1 MTFACYNERMRL
13 FSKLR
18 ALTLGALLA
27 ATAFTQPAGKIEI
40 NIPFEKFVLPNGL
53 TLIVH
58 EDRKAPI
65 VAVNVWYHVGSKN
78 EKPGK
83 TGFAHLF
90 EHLMFNGSKNF
101 NDDYFQALDRLGATD
116 LNGTTNTD
124 RTNYFQNVPTAG
136 LDQVL
141 FLESDRMGHLLPAI
155 DQKKLDEQR
164 GVVQN
169 EKRQMEN
176 EPYGIAYEL
185 ITKATFP
192 PGHPYSWTVIGSMED
207 LNAASL
213 KDVQE
218 WFKAYYGASNAVI
231 VIAGDIDA
239 KTAKQKVEKYFGW
252 IPPGPPPVRHTQ
264 WVAKRTGTQRQVA
277 QDQVP
282 QSRIE
287 KVWNVPGANTR
298 ETELLDLA
306 ASVLGGGKTSR
317 FYKRLVLQD
326 QLASSVMVLNETSEI
341 AGQFHV
347 EATARPGVELSK
359 LEAALDD
366 EFNKFLH
373 TGPTEQELKLAK
385 TQALAGFLR
394 GVERIG
400 GFGGKSDVLAN
411 CEVYAGN
418 PGCYKKSLEIF
429 EKATWP
435 EVKNTANQWLR
446 DGVYIL
452 EIHPKA
458 KLKEAG
464 KDTDRSKL
472 PPGGAPSTLRIP
484 TSQRTTLS
492 NGMKVVLAERHE
504 TPTINLA
511 LQFDAGYAAD
521 SLAIP
526 GTASIANRMLLE
538 GTAKRTGPQ
547 ISERNAELGAQ
558 ISANASL
565 DTSTISLSAL
575 KMNLDDSLELY
586 ADVVRNPA
594 FPVADFDRVKK
605 LQQAGIQ
612 REKAEPNA
620 LAQRILPG
628 LIYGANHP
636 YGQPFSGSG
645 TESSLAKITRD
656 SVAQFHASWYK
667 PNNATLFIVGD
678 TTLAEIKPKLEKL
691 FGDWK
696 TGEVPKKNIAQVQHR
711 EKTTVYLI
719 DRPGAVQSVIIA
731 GQVAPSRNNT
741 DEPAIDVFNSLLG
754 GSFVSRLNMNLR
766 EDKHWSYGAFTTI
779 IGARGQRSFLGIAP
793 VQSDKTSE
801 SLAEMVKEFRD
812 VLRSKPVTDEE
823 VGKMQESLTR
833 SMVGD
838 RETKNGVLGDMLSIS
853 RYGLP
858 EDYYAT
864 YAQKVNAL
872 KKSDINA
879 IAERILRPEKMIYV
893 VVGDRAQVEKGIREL
908 NLGDVQLLD
917 ADGNP
922 VK

>member
-1 MTFACYNERMRL
+1 MRPFFNL
-13 FSKLR
+13 C

-27 ATAFTQPAGKIEI
+27 LPAFTQPAAKIEI
-40 NIPFEKFVLPNGL
+40 NIPYEKFVLPNGL

-116 LNGTTNTD
+116 LNGTTNND

-176 EPYGIAYEL
+176 APYGLAYEL
-185 ITKATFP
+185 ATKATYP

-218 WFKAYYGASNAVI
+218 WFKEYYGASNAVI

-239 KTAKQKVEKYFGW
+239 KTAKEKVEKYFGW
-252 IPPGPPPVRHTQ
+252 IPPGPPPVRHRE
-264 WVAKRTGTQRQVA
+264 WIAKRTGSQRQVA

-282 QSRIE
+282 QARIY
-287 KVWNVPGANTR
+287 KIWNVPPGNTYDS
-298 ETELLDLA
+298 EMLDLA
-306 ASVLGGGKTSR
+306 ASILGDGRTSR
-317 FYKRLVLQD
+317 LYKRLVLQD
-326 QLASSVMVLNETSEI
+326 QLASSVQAANETNEI
-341 AGQFHV
+341 AGQFNI
-347 EATARPGVELSK
+347 EATARPGVDLAK

-366 EFNKFLH
+366 EFAKFLH

-385 TQALAGFLR
+385 TRTMAGFLR
-394 GVERIG
+394 GIERIG
-400 GFGGKSDVLAN
+400 GFGGKSDVLAE
-411 CEVYAGN
+411 CEVYTGS
-418 PGCYKKSLEIF
+418 PDCYKKSIAIF

-435 EVKNTANQWLR
+435 EVKTAANKWLR
-446 DGVYIL
+446 DGVYVL
-452 EIHPKA
+452 EIHPKS
-458 KLKEAG
+458 KYKEVS

-472 PPGGAPSTLRIP
+472 PPAGASPALRVP
-484 TSQRTTLS
+484 PVLRTTLS
-492 NGMKVVLAERHE
+492 NGMKVVLSERHE
-504 TPTINLA
+504 TPTLSLA

-521 SLAIP
+521 SLAVP
-526 GTASIANRMLLE
+526 GTASITNRMLLE

-547 ISERNAELGAQ
+547 ISERSAELGAE
-558 ISANASL
+558 ISAIASL
-565 DTSTISLSAL
+565 DTSTVSLSAL
-575 KMNLDDSLELY
+575 KMNLEDSLELY
-586 ADVVRNPA
+586 ADIVRAPA
-594 FPVADFDRVKK
+594 FPAAEFDRIKK

-612 REKAEPNA
+612 REQAEPNA
-620 LAQRILPG
+620 LANRLLPG
-628 LIYGANHP
+628 LIYGKDHP

-645 TESSLAKITRD
+645 TEASLARITRE
-656 SVAQFHASWYK
+656 SVAQFYSSWYK
-667 PNNATLFIVGD
+667 PNNATLHIVGD
-678 TTLAEIKPKLEKL
+678 TTLDEIKPKLEKV

-696 TGEVPKKNIAQVQHR
+696 TGVVPKKVIPQVAFR

-719 DRPGAVQSVIIA
+719 DRPGAIQSVIMA
-731 GQVAPSRNNT
+731 GQVAPPRANP

-766 EDKHWSYGAFTTI
+766 EDKHWSYGAGTMLV
-779 IGARGQRSFLGIAP
+779 GARGQRPFLAIAP
-793 VQSDKTSE
+793 VQSDKTKE

-812 VLRSKPVTDEE
+812 VLRTRPVTDEE
-823 VGKMQESLTR
+823 VAKMQEALTR
-833 SMVGD
+833 SMAGD
-838 RETKNGVLGDMLSIS
+838 RETKGGILGDLMAIT
-853 RYGLP
+853 RFGLP
-858 EDYYAT
+858 EDYFAT

-879 IAERILRPEKMIYV
+879 IAERILRPERMIYV
-893 VVGDRAQVEKGIREL
+893 VVGDRAQIEKGIREL

-917 ADGNP
+917 VNGNP
-922 VK
+922 VN

>member
-1 MTFACYNERMRL
+1 MRL

-27 ATAFTQPAGKIEI
+27 AAAFTQPAGKIEI

-605 LQQAGIQ
+605 LQHAGIQ

>member
-1 MTFACYNERMRL
+1 MTFACYNGRMRL

-116 LNGTTNTD
+116 LNGTTNND
-124 RTNYFQNVPTAG
+124 RTNYFQNVPTSG

-185 ITKATFP
+185 ITKGTYP

-207 LNAASL
+207 LNAAAL
-213 KDVQE
+213 KDVQD
-218 WFKAYYGASNAVI
+218 WFKTYYGAANAVI

-239 KTAKQKVEKYFGW
+239 KTAKEKVEKYFGW
-252 IPPGPPPVRHTQ
+252 IPPGPPPVRHRE
-264 WVAKRTGTQRQVA
+264 WIAKRTGTVRQVA

-282 QSRIE
+282 QARIY
-287 KVWNVPGANTR
+287 KVWNVPPGNTR
-298 ETELLDLA
+298 ESEMLDLT

-317 FYKRLVLQD
+317 LYKRLVLQD
-326 QLASSVMVLNETSEI
+326 QLASSVSAANETNEI
-341 AGQFHV
+341 GGQFTV
-347 EATARPGVELSK
+347 EATARPGVDLAK

-366 EFNKFLH
+366 EFNRFLH

-385 TQALAGFLR
+385 TQALASFLR

-411 CEVYAGN
+411 CEVYTGN
-418 PGCYKKSLEIF
+418 PACYKKSLEIF

-452 EIHPKA
+452 EVHPKS

-484 TSQRTTLS
+484 TSHRTTLS

-504 TPTINLA
+504 TPTINFA

-526 GTASIANRMLLE
+526 GTASLTNRMLLE

-565 DTSTISLSAL
+565 DTSTVSLSAL

-586 ADVVRNPA
+586 ADILRNPA
-594 FPVADFDRVKK
+594 FPAADFDRVKK

-645 TESSLAKITRD
+645 TETSLAKITRD
-656 SVAQFHASWYK
+656 SVAQFYGTWYK
-667 PNNATLFIVGD
+667 PNNATLLIVGD
-678 TTLAEIKPKLEKL
+678 TTLDEIKPKLEKL

-696 TGEVPKKNIAQVQHR
+696 TGEVPKKNIAQVAHR
-711 EKTTVYLI
+711 EKTTVYLV
-719 DRPGAVQSVIIA
+719 DRPGAVQSVIMA
-731 GQVAPSRNNT
+731 GQVAPPRNNT

-779 IGARGQRSFLGIAP
+779 IGARSQRSFLAIAP

-812 VLRSKPVTDEE
+812 VLRTKPATDEE
-823 VGKMQESLTR
+823 VAKMQESLTR
-833 SMVGD
+833 SMVGE
-838 RETKNGVLGDMLSIS
+838 RETKNGVLGDMLTIT

-858 EDYYAT
+858 EDYFAT

-872 KKSDINA
+872 KKSDVNA
-879 IAERILRPEKMIYV
+879 VAERILRPEKMIYV
-893 VVGDRAQVEKGIREL
+893 VVGDRAQVEKGIRDL
-908 NLGDVQLLD
+908 KLGDVQLLD

>member
-1 MTFACYNERMRL
+1 MRL

-116 LNGTTNTD
+116 LNGTTNSD

-213 KDVQE
+213 KDVQD

-239 KTAKQKVEKYFGW
+239 KTAKEKVEKYFGW
-252 IPPGPPPVRHTQ
+252 IPAGPPPVRHTQ

-317 FYKRLVLQD
+317 LYKRLVLQD

-341 AGQFHV
+341 AGQFHI

-411 CEVYAGN
+411 CEVYAGD

-504 TPTINLA
+504 TPTINFA

-526 GTASIANRMLLE
+526 GTASLANRMLLE

-565 DTSTISLSAL
+565 DTSTINLSAL

-586 ADVVRNPA
+586 ADVVRNPS
-594 FPVADFDRVKK
+594 FPAADFDRVKK

-678 TTLAEIKPKLEKL
+678 TTIAEIKPKLEKL

-719 DRPGAVQSVIIA
+719 DRPGAVQSVIMA
-731 GQVAPSRNNT
+731 GQVAPARNNT
-741 DEPAIDVFNSLLG
+741 DEPAIDVFNTLLG

-823 VGKMQESLTR
+823 VAKMQESLTR
-833 SMVGD
+833 SMVGE

-858 EDYYAT
+858 EDYFAT

-893 VVGDRAQVEKGIREL
+893 VVGDRAQVEKGIRAL

>member
-1 MTFACYNERMRL
+1 MRL

-472 PPGGAPSTLRIP
+472 PPGGAPFTLRIP

-605 LQQAGIQ
+605 LQHAGIQ

>member
-1 MTFACYNERMRL
+1 M
-13 FSKLR
+13 R
-18 ALTLGALLA
+18 ALTLGALLTA
-27 ATAFTQPAGKIEI
+27 PAFTQPAGKIEI

-116 LNGTTNTD
+116 LNGTTNND

-169 EKRQMEN
+169 EKRQGEN
-176 EPYGIAYEL
+176 EPYGMANEL
-185 ITKATFP
+185 ATTATYP
-192 PGHPYSWTVIGSMED
+192 PGHPYSWTVIGSMAD

-239 KTAKQKVEKYFGW
+239 KTAKEKVEKYFGW
-252 IPPGPPPVRHTQ
+252 IPPGPPPVRHRE
-264 WVAKRTGTQRQVA
+264 WIAKRSGEQRQVA

-282 QSRIE
+282 QARIY
-287 KVWNVPGANTR
+287 KIWNVPGAETR
-298 ETELLDLA
+298 ESEMLDLA
-306 ASVLGGGKTSR
+306 ASILGVGRTSR
-317 FYKRLVLQD
+317 LYKRLVVQD
-326 QLASSVMVLNETSEI
+326 QLASSVEASNDKNEI
-341 AGQFHV
+341 GGQFNII
-347 EATARPGVELSK
+347 ATARPGVDLAK

-366 EFNKFLH
+366 ECKRFLH

-385 TQALAGFLR
+385 TQAMASFLR
-394 GVERIG
+394 GIERIG
-400 GFGGKSDVLAN
+400 GFGGKSDVLAS
-411 CEVYAGN
+411 CEVYTGD
-418 PGCYKKSLEIF
+418 PGCYKKSIEIF
-429 EKATWP
+429 EKAAWP
-435 EVKNTANQWLR
+435 EVKTVANRWLGE
-446 DGVYIL
+446 GVYVL
-452 EIHPKA
+452 EIHPKS
-458 KLKEAG
+458 KFKEVS

-472 PPGGAPSTLRIP
+472 PAAGAPSTLRIP
-484 TSQRTTLS
+484 ASQRTTLS

-504 TPTINLA
+504 TPTLNLA

-521 SLAIP
+521 SLTVP
-526 GTASIANRMLLE
+526 GTASITNRMLLE

-547 ISERNAELGAQ
+547 ISERSAELGAQ
-558 ISANASL
+558 INAAATL
-565 DTSTISLSAL
+565 DTSAVNLSAL

-586 ADVVRNPA
+586 ADIVRNPA
-594 FPVADFDRVKK
+594 FPASDFERIKK
-605 LQQAGIQ
+605 LQAAGIQ

-628 LIYGANHP
+628 LIYGKGHA
-636 YGQPFSGSG
+636 YGNPFTGSG
-645 TESSLAKITRD
+645 TEGSLATITRE
-656 SVAQFHASWYK
+656 SVAAFHNSWYK
-667 PNNATLFIVGD
+667 PNNATLHIVGD
-678 TTLAEIKPKLEKL
+678 TTLAEMKPKLEKL

-696 TGEVPKKNIAQVQHR
+696 NGEVPKKNIAQVAHR
-711 EKTTVYLI
+711 DKITVYLI
-719 DRPGAVQSVIIA
+719 DRPGAIQSVIMA
-731 GQVAPSRNNT
+731 GQVAPPRANP
-741 DEPAIDVFNSLLG
+741 DEPAIDVFNQLLG

-766 EDKHWSYGAFTTI
+766 EDKHWSYGAFTTLV
-779 IGARGQRSFLGIAP
+779 GARGQRPFLAMAP
-793 VQSDKTSE
+793 VQSDKTKE

-812 VLRSKPVTDEE
+812 VLRAKPVTDEE
-823 VGKMQESLTR
+823 VAKMQEAVTR
-833 SMVGD
+833 AMVGE
-838 RETKNGVLGDMLSIS
+838 RETKNGVMADMLAIS

-858 EDYYAT
+858 EDYFTT
-864 YAQKVNAL
+864 YSDRVNRL
-872 KKSDINA
+872 KKSDVNA
-879 IAERILRPEKMIYV
+879 IAERILRPERMIYV
-893 VVGDRAQVEKGIREL
+893 IVGDRAQIEKGIREL

-917 ADGNP
+917 ADGNA
-922 VK
+922 VNE

>member
-1 MTFACYNERMRL
+1 MRL
-13 FSKLR
+13 FPKLR

-27 ATAFTQPAGKIEI
+27 AAAFTQPAGKIEI

-645 TESSLAKITRD
+645 TEASLAKITRD

-691 FGDWK
+691 FGEWK

>member
-1 MTFACYNERMRL
+1 MTFACYNGSMRF

-27 ATAFTQPAGKIEI
+27 ASAYTQPAAKIEI
-40 NIPFEKFVLPNGL
+40 NIPFEKFVLPSGL

-116 LNGTTNTD
+116 LNGTTNND
-124 RTNYFQNVPTAG
+124 RTNYFQNVPTSG

-176 EPYGIAYEL
+176 APYGLAYEL
-185 ITKATFP
+185 VMKASYP
-192 PGHPYSWTVIGSMED
+192 AGHPYSWTVIGSMED

-213 KDVQE
+213 KDVQD
-218 WFKAYYGASNAVI
+218 WFKQYYGASNAVI

-239 KTAKQKVEKYFGW
+239 KTAKEKVEKYFGW
-252 IPPGPPPVRHTQ
+252 IPPGPPPVRHRE
-264 WVAKRTGTQRQVA
+264 WIAKRTGTQRQVA
-277 QDQVP
+277 EDQVP
-282 QSRIE
+282 QPRIY
-287 KVWNVPGANTR
+287 KIWNVPQVNTR
-298 ETELLDLA
+298 EGEMLDLA
-306 ASVLGGGKTSR
+306 AAVLGGGRTSR
-317 FYKRLVLQD
+317 LYKRLVLQD
-326 QLASSVMVLNETSEI
+326 QLASSVETDNERNEI
-341 AGQFHV
+341 GGQFNIT
-347 EATARPGVELSK
+347 ATARPGVPLAK
-359 LEAALDD
+359 LEAAID
-366 EFNKFLH
+366 EELARFLH

-385 TQALAGFLR
+385 TQAMASFLR
-394 GVERIG
+394 GIERIG
-400 GFGGKSDVLAN
+400 GFGGKSDVLAS
-411 CEVYAGN
+411 CEVYAGD
-418 PGCYKKSLEIF
+418 PGCYKKSIEIF

-435 EVKNTANQWLR
+435 EVKNTANKWLS

-452 EIHPKA
+452 EVHPKA
-458 KLKEAG
+458 KYKEAG
-464 KDTDRSKL
+464 KDTDRTKL
-472 PPGGAPSTLRIP
+472 PPAGAPSTLRIP
-484 TSQRTTLS
+484 PSQRTTLS

-504 TPTINLA
+504 TPTVSMA

-521 SLAIP
+521 SLAAP
-526 GTASIANRMLLE
+526 GTAAITNRMLLE
-538 GTAKRTGPQ
+538 GTTKRTGPQ

-558 ISANASL
+558 INAGASL
-565 DTSTISLSAL
+565 DTSAINLSAL
-575 KMNLDDSLELY
+575 KMYLDDSLELY

-594 FPVADFDRVKK
+594 FPAAEFDRIKK
-605 LQQAGIQ
+605 LQIAGIQ

-620 LAQRILPG
+620 LAQRILPA
-628 LIYGANHP
+628 LIYGKGHA

-645 TESSLAKITRD
+645 TEASLAGITRD
-656 SVAQFHASWYK
+656 SVAAFYNAWYK

-678 TTLAEIKPKLEKL
+678 TTLDEIKPKLEKL

-696 TGEVPKKNIAQVQHR
+696 TGETPKKSIATVQHR
-711 EKTTVYLI
+711 EKTAVYII
-719 DRPGAVQSVIIA
+719 DRPGAIQSVIMA
-731 GQVAPSRNNT
+731 GQIAPPRANP
-741 DEPAIDVFNSLLG
+741 DEAAIDVFNSLLG

-766 EDKHWSYGAFTTI
+766 EDKHWSYGAFTTLV
-779 IGARGQRSFLGIAP
+779 GARGQRPFLAIAP
-793 VQSDKTSE
+793 VQSDKTKE

-812 VLRSKPVTDEE
+812 VLRAKPVTDEE
-823 VGKMQESLTR
+823 VAKMQESLTR
-833 SMVGD
+833 SMVGE
-838 RETKNGVLGDMLSIS
+838 RETKSGVLGDMLAIS

-858 EDYYAT
+858 DDYFAT

-893 VVGDRAQVEKGIREL
+893 VVGDRAQIEKGIREL
-908 NLGDVQLLD
+908 NLGDVELLD
-917 ADGNP
+917 ADGNV

>member
-1 MTFACYNERMRL
+1 MRL

-213 KDVQE
+213 KDVQD

-239 KTAKQKVEKYFGW
+239 KTAKEKVEKYFGW
-252 IPPGPPPVRHTQ
+252 IPAGPPPVRHTQ

-317 FYKRLVLQD
+317 LYKRLVLQD

-341 AGQFHV
+341 AGQFHI

-411 CEVYAGN
+411 CEVYAGD

-504 TPTINLA
+504 TPTINFA

-526 GTASIANRMLLE
+526 GTASLANRMLLE

-565 DTSTISLSAL
+565 DTSTINLSAL

-586 ADVVRNPA
+586 ADVVRNPS
-594 FPVADFDRVKK
+594 FPAADFDRVKK

-678 TTLAEIKPKLEKL
+678 TTIAEIKPKLEKL

-719 DRPGAVQSVIIA
+719 DRPGAVQSVIMA
-731 GQVAPSRNNT
+731 GQVAPARNNT
-741 DEPAIDVFNSLLG
+741 DEPAIDVFNTLLG

-823 VGKMQESLTR
+823 VAKMQESLTR
-833 SMVGD
+833 SMVGE

-858 EDYYAT
+858 EDYFAT

-893 VVGDRAQVEKGIREL
+893 VVGDRAQVEKGIRAL

>member
-1 MTFACYNERMRL
+1 MRL

>member
-1 MTFACYNERMRL
+1 MTFACYNGRMRL

-40 NIPFEKFVLPNGL
+40 NIPFQKFVLPNGL

-185 ITKATFP
+185 ITKGTFP

-213 KDVQE
+213 KDVQD
-218 WFKAYYGASNAVI
+218 WFKTYYGAANAVI

-239 KTAKQKVEKYFGW
+239 KTAKEKVEKYFGW

-264 WVAKRTGTQRQVA
+264 WIAKRTGTQRQIA

-282 QSRIE
+282 QARIY

-317 FYKRLVLQD
+317 LYKRLVLQD
-326 QLASSVMVLNETSEI
+326 QLASSVNVQNETSEI
-341 AGQFHV
+341 AGQFNI

-385 TQALAGFLR
+385 TQALASFLR

-411 CEVYAGN
+411 CEVYAGD

-452 EIHPKA
+452 EIHPKS

-472 PPGGAPSTLRIP
+472 PPSGAPSTLRIP

-504 TPTINLA
+504 TPTINFA

-526 GTASIANRMLLE
+526 GTASITNRMLLE

-565 DTSTISLSAL
+565 DTSTVSLSAL

-594 FPVADFDRVKK
+594 FPAADFDRVKK

-645 TESSLAKITRD
+645 TETSLAKITRD
-656 SVAQFHASWYK
+656 SVAQFYGTWYK
-667 PNNATLFIVGD
+667 PNNATLLIVGD
-678 TTLAEIKPKLEKL
+678 TTIDEIKPKLEKL

-696 TGEVPKKNIAQVQHR
+696 TGEVPKKNITQVAHR

-719 DRPGAVQSVIIA
+719 DRPGAVQSVIMA
-731 GQVAPSRNNT
+731 GQVAPARNNT

-779 IGARGQRSFLGIAP
+779 IGARAQRSFLAIAP

-812 VLRSKPVTDEE
+812 VLRAKPVTDEE
-823 VGKMQESLTR
+823 VAKMQESLTR
-833 SMVGD
+833 SMVGE
-838 RETKNGVLGDMLSIS
+838 RETKNGVLGDMLTIT

-858 EDYYAT
+858 EDYFAT

-893 VVGDRAQVEKGIREL
+893 VVGDRAQVEKGIRDL
-908 NLGDVQLLD
+908 KLGDVQLLD

>member
-1 MTFACYNERMRL
+1 MTFACYNGRMRL
-13 FSKLR
+13 FPKLR

-27 ATAFTQPAGKIEI
+27 AAAFTQPAGKIEI